1 MIPYILLILP
11 IILLIIAVVIQTK
24 ILFKYKNIVSEKE
37 EITYQ
42 RVQEQNK
49 EEINQHQKKI
59 EELKSQEKQEIDSLK
74 NIVSRVREAQ
84 ASANENAEQYYQQ
97 RLATIE
103 EQVKLEH
110 EKLVQNFQKT
120 KEILDNQ
127 YEQSKISKQQELDEF
142 TQQCDNQ
149 IQEAQYQLDRIQKK
163 VDNATEVAKRAEAE
177 QTEKEFY
184 RIHLSNEDVE
194 EIKRIRS
201 IEPYLRNKEPLNKV
215 IWKYYYEKPVNEM
228 IGRVIGPGTHI
239 GIYKITEIESG
250 KCYVGQSVDLSS
262 RFKQHIKRGIGAET
276 PTKNKLYPAM
286 LAIGPENFTF
296 EVIQECQKEEL
307 DSLEDEYQVFFHSI
321 DFGYSIK

>member
-11 IILLIIAVVIQTK
+11 IILLIIAIVIQAK
-24 ILFKYKNIVSEKE
+24 VLFKYKNIISEKE

-84 ASANENAEQYYQQ
+84 ASANENAEQYYHQ

-120 KEILDNQ
+120 KEALDNQ

-163 VDNATEVAKRAEAE
+163 VDSATEVAKRAEAE

-184 RIHLSNEDVE
+184 RIHLSNEDIE

-201 IEPYLRNKEPLNKV
+201 IEPYLRNKEPLNKI

>member
-11 IILLIIAVVIQTK
+11 IILLIIAIIIQFK
-24 ILFKYKNIVSEKE
+24 CLSKYKNIISEKE

-42 RVQEQNK
+42 RIQEQNK
-49 EEINQHQKKI
+49 DEINQHQKKI
-59 EELKSQEKQEIDSLK
+59 EELKSQEKQEIDSLE
-74 NIVSRVREAQ
+74 NIINRVREAQ
-84 ASANENAEQYYQQ
+84 ASANENAEQYYNQ
-97 RLATIE
+97 RLATVE
-103 EQVKLEH
+103 EQIKLQH
-110 EKLVQNFQKT
+110 EKLIQNFQKT

-127 YEQSKISKQQELDEF
+127 YEQSKNSKQQELDQF
-142 TQQCDNQ
+142 TQQCNNQ
-149 IQEAQYQLDRIQKK
+149 IQLAQSQLDRLQKK
-163 VDNATEVAKRAEAE
+163 VNSATEVAKRAEAE
-177 QTEKEFY
+177 QNEKEFY
-184 RIHLSNEDVE
+184 RIHLSNEDIE

-201 IEPYLRNKEPLNKV
+201 IEPYLRNKEPLNKI

-239 GIYKITEIESG
+239 GIYKITEIDSG
-250 KCYVGQSVDLSS
+250 KCYIGQSVDLSS

>member
-11 IILLIIAVVIQTK
+11 IIVLIVIIIRQSK
-24 ILFKYKNIVSEKE
+24 SLMKYKGIASEKE

-42 RVQEQNK
+42 RIQEQNK
-49 EEINQHQKKI
+49 DEINQHQKKI
-59 EELKSQEKQEIDSLK
+59 EELKIQEKHEIDSLE
-74 NIVSRVREAQ
+74 NIVNRVRDAQ
-84 ASANENAEQYYQQ
+84 ASASKSVEDYYNQC
-97 RLATIE
+97 LATVE
-103 EQVKLEH
+103 EQIKLKH
-110 EKLVQNFQKT
+110 EKLTQNYQKT
-120 KEILDNQ
+120 MEILNQ
-127 YEQSKISKQQELDEF
+127 EYEQNKNSKQQELDQF
-142 TQQCDNQ
+142 TQQCNDQ
-149 IQEAQYQLDRIQKK
+149 IQLVQSQLDRLQKK
-163 VDNATEVAKRAEAE
+163 VNSATEVAKRAEAE
-177 QTEKEFY
+177 QNEKEFY
-184 RIHLSNEDVE
+184 RIHLSNEDIE

-201 IEPYLRNKEPLNKV
+201 IEPYLRNKEPLNKI

-239 GIYKITEIESG
+239 GIYKITEINSG

-307 DSLEDEYQVFFHSI
+307 DSLEDEYQAFFHSI

>member
-163 VDNATEVAKRAEAE
+163 VDSATEVAKRAEAE

>member
-1 MIPYILLILP
+1 MLPYILLILP
-11 IILLIIAVVIQTK
+11 IILLIFIVARQSK
-24 ILFKYKNIVSEKE
+24 SLSNYKSLISEKE

-42 RVQEQNK
+42 RIQEQNK
-49 EEINQHQKKI
+49 DEVNQHQKRI

-103 EQVKLEH
+103 EQIKLEH
-110 EKLVQNFQKT
+110 EKLTQNFQKT

-149 IQEAQYQLDRIQKK
+149 IQEAQYQLDRLQKK
-163 VDNATEVAKRAEAE
+163 VDSATEVAKRAEAE

-184 RIHLSNEDVE
+184 RIHLSNEDIE

-201 IEPYLRNKEPLNKV
+201 IEPYLRNKEPLNKI

-228 IGRVIGPGTHI
+228 IGRVVGPGTHI

>member
-163 VDNATEVAKRAEAE
+163 VDSATEVAKRAEAR

>member
-1 MIPYILLILP
+1 MIPYILLSLP
-11 IILLIIAVVIQTK
+11 IVLLIIAIIIQFK
-24 ILFKYKNIVSEKE
+24 CLFKYKNIISEKE

-42 RVQEQNK
+42 RIQERNK
-49 EEINQHQKKI
+49 DEINQHQKKI
-59 EELKSQEKQEIDSLK
+59 EELKSQEKQEIDSLE
-74 NIVSRVREAQ
+74 NIINRVREAQ
-84 ASANENAEQYYQQ
+84 ASANENAEQYYNQ
-97 RLATIE
+97 RLATVE
-103 EQVKLEH
+103 EQVKLQH
-110 EKLVQNFQKT
+110 EKLIQNFQKT
-120 KEILDNQ
+120 KENLDNQ
-127 YEQSKISKQQELDEF
+127 YEQSKNSKQQELDEF
-142 TQQCDNQ
+142 TQQCNDQ
-149 IQEAQYQLDRIQKK
+149 IQLVQSQLDRLQKK
-163 VDNATEVAKRAEAE
+163 VDSATEIAKHAEAE
-177 QTEKEFY
+177 QNKKEFY
-184 RIHLSNEDVE
+184 RIHLSNDDIE
-194 EIKRIRS
+194 EIKKIRS
-201 IEPYLRNKEPLNKV
+201 IEPYLRNKEPLNKI

-228 IGRVIGPGTHI
+228 IGRVVGPGTHI